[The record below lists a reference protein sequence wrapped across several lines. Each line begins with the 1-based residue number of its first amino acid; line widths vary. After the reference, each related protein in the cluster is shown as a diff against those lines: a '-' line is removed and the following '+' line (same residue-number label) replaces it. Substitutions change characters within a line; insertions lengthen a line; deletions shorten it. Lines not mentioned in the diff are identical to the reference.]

1 MSNRSVN
8 LAEKFALALAVDL
21 GRVLVDED
29 CQRRGLALA
38 SYRDEAAKWLD
49 PFQAEN
55 PQADLEERI
64 RRTLTKHGGIMRL
77 RELERDLHSNRYG
90 VFSWWRALNGMAG
103 HGLIGFDPE
112 TARPRCVWLGTQE
125 DD

>member
-55 PQADLEERI
+55 PAGRSRGADPPHAYETRGQSCDSGNSREI
-64 RRTLTKHGGIMRL
+64 CTPTVTEFFPGG
-77 RELERDLHSNRYG
+77 EL
-90 VFSWWRALNGMAG
+90 
-103 HGLIGFDPE
+103 
-112 TARPRCVWLGTQE
+112 
-125 DD
+125 